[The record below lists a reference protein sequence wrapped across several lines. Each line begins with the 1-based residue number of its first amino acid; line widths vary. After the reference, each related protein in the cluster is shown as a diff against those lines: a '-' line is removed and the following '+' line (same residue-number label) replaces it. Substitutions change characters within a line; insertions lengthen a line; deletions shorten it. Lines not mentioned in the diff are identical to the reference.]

1 MKSKFWQAFLV
12 AFVISLVVAGAGASL
27 TELGPWYFA
36 LKQPSWKPPD
46 YAFGVIWSTIFTL
59 CAFSAAHA
67 WTHAETPARQ
77 RRLWVL
83 FLLNGALNMFWSLLY
98 FKLQRPDWAIWEWAC
113 LWLSVASLVVGLRSY
128 GRVASWLNV
137 PYLLW
142 VSAAGLLNWQ
152 TIVLNG
158 PFG

>member
-1 MKSKFWQAFLV
+1 LKRSFWQAFCV
-12 AFVISLVVAGAGASL
+12 AFFISLAVAGAGASL

-46 YAFGVIWSTIFTL
+46 YAFGVIWSAIFTL
-59 CAFSAAHA
+59 CAFSAASA
-67 WTHAETPARQ
+67 WTHARTLAGK

-83 FLLNGALNMFWSLLY
+83 FLFNGALNIFWSLLY
-98 FKLQRPDWAIWEWAC
+98 FKLQRPDWAIWEWAL
-113 LWLSVASLVVGLRSY
+113 LWLSVGSLVVGLRGY
-128 GRVASWLNV
+128 GRVSPWLNV

-152 TIVLNG
+152 TIALNG
-158 PFG
+158 PFD